1 MKKIIAGTVLAF
13 AGLALGTPAVAS
25 ADICLNSA
33 HCRDGSVEAPWQSA
47 DPGSDDGVEYSSG
60 GSDPVELAE
69 RIEWVPGKILQ
80 RVPGALETLSDG
92 LQAQSDGFWQ
102 GVAASGGLC
111 NAIKNSFNQ
120 TTASEE
126 KN

>member
-1 MKKIIAGTVLAF
+1 MKKIIAGIVLAF

-33 HCRDGSVEAPWQSA
+33 HCRDGSVEPV
-47 DPGSDDGVEYSSG
+47 DTGIDDGLEYVSG

-80 RVPGALETLSDG
+80 RVPGALETLNYG

-111 NAIKNSFNQ
+111 NVIKHSFNQ